1 MRQDWSGEFG
11 EERASIDG
19 RVAFASAFLVLGCA
33 LIILL
38 DRIGVPERLV
48 ALLGPMVAL
57 ISLAVLGLL
66 VHSMRVSRFYAAGR
80 RVPAIYA
87 GFAATTLIAAL
98 AASCLVALP
107 AGVSLTDFGIGLAA
121 GAAIAGLGVRP
132 LVRKTGSFSISDLVA
147 ARFPG
152 TVLRIAIALLVAVI
166 AFALAHAGVEVAVR
180 ALNLWSG
187 VPRPLAAALAGIVL
201 VFMVGP
207 GGFSGAMWGA
217 VAAGAICVSAFAL
230 PLIVLT
236 LGGNPLPFPVWGDE
250 ALWQRATAH
259 LAGWNL
265 LGGDPGAFSLW
276 IVVALAVGLAVL
288 VPVVAPAFGAPDRRS
303 ARRAG
308 FISLLWL
315 GLFGVLVTATIAA
328 SAVALVQDAVGQK
341 PDRLSPALYAASKNG
356 VFSICG
362 TERTTPIALRQ
373 ACTAWP
379 GFKDN
384 LREGDLAPR
393 RDFLLLN
400 LPMLAGLGTAFS
412 GLCAAAFAALGLALA
427 SVSFHACATA
437 LGHDA
442 FHRVRDAEALTSR
455 RLAITR
461 LLLIMMII
469 ASTASAS
476 TTAIDP
482 RAPIGIAL
490 VLSIAT
496 IAPLVAL
503 VLWSRATGLD
513 ALVVLVVGLVAT
525 EAALILAGGA
535 MSAVHL
541 AGASLVGGTLA
552 FAAGILSSLLR
563 GGDRE
568 FGAAFVRGIV
578 HGRAEMPNW
587 DRGA

>member
-48 ALLGPMVAL
+48 AVLGPMVAL
-57 ISLAVLGLL
+57 VSLAVLGALL
-66 VHSMRVSRFYAAGR
+66 HSMRVSRFYAAGR

-98 AASCLVALP
+98 AASCVVGLP
-107 AGVSLTDFGIGLAA
+107 AGVSLPDFGIGLAA

-132 LVRKTGSFSISDLVA
+132 FMRKTGAFSIADLIG

-152 TVLRIAIALLVAVI
+152 TLLRIAIALLVAVI
-166 AFALAHAGVEVAVR
+166 AFALAHAGVEIAVS
-180 ALNLWSG
+180 ALNLWTG
-187 VPRPLAAALAGIVL
+187 VSRPLAAALAGIVL
-201 VFMVGP
+201 VFMVAP
-207 GGFSGAMWGA
+207 GGFAGAVWGS
-217 VAAGAICVSAFAL
+217 VAAGAIFVSAFAL
-230 PLIVLT
+230 PLIVLA
-236 LGGNPLPFPVWGDE
+236 LGGNQLPFPISGNE
-250 ALWQRATAH
+250 GLWHSATAH

-265 LGGDPGAFSLW
+265 LGGDPGGISIW
-276 IVVALAVGLAVL
+276 PVVALAVGLAVL
-288 VPVVAPAFGAPDRRS
+288 VPVVAPAFAAPDRRS

-308 FISLLWL
+308 IVSLVWL
-315 GLFGVLVTATIAA
+315 ALFGALVVATIAA
-328 SAVALVQDAVGQK
+328 SAVALVQDTVGQK
-341 PDRLSPALYAASKNG
+341 PDRLSPAVYAASKNG

-362 TERTTPIALRQ
+362 TERPMPIGLRQ
-373 ACTAWP
+373 ACAAQP

-400 LPMLAGLGTAFS
+400 LPLLAGLGSAFS
-412 GLCAAAFAALGLALA
+412 GLAAAAFSAIGLALA
-427 SVSFHACATA
+427 SIGFHACATA

-461 LLLIMMII
+461 LVLIAAII
-469 ASTASAS
+469 ASTGSAS
-476 TTAIDP
+476 STLIDP

-496 IAPLVAL
+496 IAPLIAL
-503 VLWSRATGLD
+503 VLWSRATALD
-513 ALVVLVVGLVAT
+513 ALVVVVVGLVGT
-525 EAALILAGGA
+525 EGAIILGGGGTSAA
-535 MSAVHL
+535 HL
-541 AGASLVGGTLA
+541 AGAALIGGAIA
-552 FAAGILSSLLR
+552 FAAGIASSLAR

-568 FGAAFVRGIV
+568 FGTAFVRGIL

>member
-1 MRQDWSGEFG
+1 MRQDWTGEFG

-19 RVAFASAFLVLGCA
+19 RVAFGSAFLVLGCA

-48 ALLGPMVAL
+48 AVLGPMVAL
-57 ISLAVLGLL
+57 VSLAVLGALL
-66 VHSMRVSRFYAAGR
+66 HSMRVSRFYAAGR

-107 AGVSLTDFGIGLAA
+107 AGVSLTDLGIGLAA

-132 LVRKTGSFSISDLVA
+132 FMRKTGAFSIADLIG

-152 TVLRIAIALLVAVI
+152 TVLRLAVALLVAAI
-166 AFALAHAGVEVAVR
+166 AFALAHAGVEIAVR
-180 ALNLWSG
+180 ALNLWTG
-187 VPRPLAAALAGIVL
+187 VSQPLAAALAGIVL
-201 VFMVGP
+201 VFMVAP
-207 GGFSGAMWGA
+207 GGFAGAIWGS
-217 VAAGAICVSAFAL
+217 VAAGAIFVSAFAL
-230 PLIVLT
+230 PLIVLA
-236 LGGNPLPFPVWGDE
+236 LGGNQPPFPLLGDE
-250 ALWQRATAH
+250 ALWQSATAH
-259 LAGWNL
+259 LAGWSL
-265 LGGDPGAFSLW
+265 LGDDPGRISIWLA
-276 IVVALAVGLAVL
+276 VALTVGLAVL
-288 VPVVAPAFGAPDRRS
+288 VTIVAPAFAAPDRRS

-308 FISLLWL
+308 VVSLLWL
-315 GLFGVLVTATIAA
+315 ALFGALVVATIAA
-328 SAVALVQDAVGQK
+328 SAMALVQEVVGQK

-362 TERTTPIALRQ
+362 TERPTPIALRQ
-373 ACTAWP
+373 ACAAQP

-384 LREGDLAPR
+384 LRESDLAPR

-400 LPMLAGLGTAFS
+400 LPLLAGLGSAFS
-412 GLCAAAFAALGLALA
+412 GLAAAALSAIGLALA
-427 SVSFHACATA
+427 SIGFHACATA

-461 LLLIMMII
+461 LLLIAAII

-476 TTAIDP
+476 STVLDP
-482 RAPIGIAL
+482 RVPIGMAL

-496 IAPLVAL
+496 IAPLITL
-503 VLWSRATGLD
+503 VLWSRATALD
-513 ALVVLVVGLVAT
+513 ALVTLVVGIVGT
-525 EAALILAGGA
+525 EAAIILGGNAMDAAHLARASLIGGA
-535 MSAVHL
+535 I
-541 AGASLVGGTLA
+541 A
-552 FAAGILSSLLR
+552 FAAGIASSLVR

-568 FGAAFVRGIV
+568 FGTTFVRGIV

>member
-57 ISLAVLGLL
+57 VSLAVLGALL
-66 VHSMRVSRFYAAGR
+66 HSMRISRFYAAGR

-87 GFAATTLIAAL
+87 GFAGTTVIAAL
-98 AASCLVALP
+98 AAACLVALP

-132 LVRKTGSFSISDLVA
+132 FMRKTGAFSIPDLIG
-147 ARFPG
+147 ARFPS
-152 TVLRIAIALLVAVI
+152 TLLRIAIALLVAAI
-166 AFALAHAGVEVAVR
+166 AFAVAHAGVEIAVR
-180 ALNLWSG
+180 ALNLWTGIS
-187 VPRPLAAALAGIVL
+187 RPLAAALAGIVL
-201 VFMVGP
+201 VFMVAP
-207 GGFSGAMWGA
+207 GGFAGAIWGC
-217 VAAGAICVSAFAL
+217 VAAGAIFVSAFAL
-230 PLIVLT
+230 PLIVLA

-250 ALWQRATAH
+250 ALWQGAIAH

-265 LGGDPGAFSLW
+265 LGSDPGGISIWL
-276 IVVALAVGLAVL
+276 VVALTVGLAVL
-288 VPVVAPAFGAPDRRS
+288 VPVVAPAFAAPDRRS

-308 FISLLWL
+308 MVSLLWL
-315 GLFGVLVTATIAA
+315 ALFGGLIVATIAA
-328 SAVALVQDAVGQK
+328 SAVALVQDSLGQK

-362 TERTTPIALRQ
+362 TERTTPIGLRQ
-373 ACTAWP
+373 ACQAQP
-379 GFKDN
+379 GFKDT
-384 LREGDLAPR
+384 LRESDVTPR

-400 LPMLAGLGTAFS
+400 LPLLAGLGSAFS
-412 GLCAAAFAALGLALA
+412 GLAAAALSALGLALA
-427 SVSFHACATA
+427 AIGFQACATA

-461 LLLIMMII
+461 LLLIIMII

-476 TTAIDP
+476 STAIDP
-482 RAPIGIAL
+482 RVPIGIAL

-496 IAPLVAL
+496 IAPLVAM
-503 VLWSRATGLD
+503 VLWGRASALD
-513 ALVVLVVGLVAT
+513 ALVVVVVGLVGT
-525 EAALILAGGA
+525 EAAMILGGNA
-535 MSAVHL
+535 MSAADL
-541 AGASLVGGTLA
+541 AGASLIGGALA
-552 FAAGILSSLLR
+552 FAAGIASSLAR

-568 FGAAFVRGIV
+568 FGTAFVRNIV
-578 HGRAEMPNW
+578 HGRTEMPNW